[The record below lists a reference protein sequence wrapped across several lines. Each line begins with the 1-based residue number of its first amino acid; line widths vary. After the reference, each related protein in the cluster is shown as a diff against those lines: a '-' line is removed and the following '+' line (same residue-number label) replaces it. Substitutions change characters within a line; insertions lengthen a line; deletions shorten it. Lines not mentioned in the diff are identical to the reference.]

1 MISVVHDLGLAKTY
15 GNKAVLLD
23 NGNLVA
29 NGKINEVL
37 TSQNLDKVYKI
48 NVAQY
53 LKKLY
58 SNFV

>member
-1 MISVVHDLGLAKTY
+1 MISVVHDLGLANAF

-23 NGNLVA
+23 NGQVKAYGNTSDVI
-29 NGKINEVL
+29 KPEIIN
-37 TSQNLDKVYKI
+37 SVYKI
-48 NVAQY
+48 DVAQY